1 MILITTIGLM
11 LGICIQ
17 IIGDI
22 LISEQHILNIKKT
35 LLSFL
40 KQWWYQIE
48 NTKVLTLIPFT
59 SCLIT
64 LILYSQ
70 YSLTINFFKYL
81 FFMFMMILIGYI
93 DFKTTYVYRITTL
106 ATCMGGLVFI
116 ILESLKSQIFPFDN
130 LLGALIGFIV
140 ITLIVIVT
148 QGMGEGDIEISTLC
162 GLFLGIKGSILT
174 LFLGIIFGGIG
185 GAILLIKQS
194 KGLKDEMA
202 FGPYL
207 VLGAMTS
214 MLCGQQIF
222 DVYLSLF

>member
-48 NTKVLTLIPFT
+48 NTKV
-59 SCLIT
+59 